1 MTRPRLSTQRF
12 SLPRLRDVGWMLLL
26 LAAATLVGYVFD
38 MMGLVTENITSA
50 YILATLVC
58 AVVTAN
64 LPVSALM
71 SVAGVVL
78 FNFCFATP
86 RYTLAFAPVYGPTFV
101 VMLVTAL
108 LASTLANLL
117 HEQARRAT
125 QAIREREETALIAK
139 NEQTRANLLRSIGH
153 DLRTPLT
160 SISGA
165 ASLLQSDLDRIDP
178 AKRHELLADIEENAS
193 WLSNLVENLLA
204 VTRVENGTLRLQSE
218 PELLDEVVAEAIGHL
233 PDTGARR
240 RVTVRTDDGV
250 LMAKMDARLIMQ
262 VVVNLLDNAAKYAPA
277 ETPVTV
283 TVRRDGADVTC
294 EVADEGPGIPDAE
307 KGRVFEQFY
316 TVHGVTPVD
325 GRRSLGLGLAL
336 CRSIVEAHGGRIWA
350 RDNEPT
356 GAVFAFSLPAYDP
369 PGLDG
374 IA

>member
-1 MTRPRLSTQRF
+1 M
-12 SLPRLRDVGWMLLL
+12 
-26 LAAATLVGYVFD
+26 
-38 MMGLVTENITSA
+38 
-50 YILATLVC
+50 
-58 AVVTAN
+58 
-64 LPVSALM
+64 
-71 SVAGVVL
+71 
-78 FNFCFATP
+78 
-86 RYTLAFAPVYGPTFV
+86 
-101 VMLVTAL
+101 
-108 LASTLANLL
+108 
-117 HEQARRAT
+117 
-125 QAIREREETALIAK
+125 
-139 NEQTRANLLRSIGH
+139 
-153 DLRTPLT
+153 
-160 SISGA
+160 
-165 ASLLQSDLDRIDP
+165 
-178 AKRHELLADIEENAS
+178 
-193 WLSNLVENLLA
+193 
-204 VTRVENGTLRLQSE
+204 TRVENGTLRLQSE

-307 KGRVFEQFY
+307 KDRVFEQFY